1 MKFLLR
7 LYRVVNQLSLD
18 VACGAMV
25 CAAFF
30 GHILH
35 VQIQSYALGLLGLT
49 VWIIYTTDHLL
60 DVRRLKQEAF
70 SQRYRFYQQNFRK
83 LCIASVISILIAIG
97 LILLVQSPVV
107 NWGLVLAVVVA
118 VYLVV
123 QQKLGLVKE
132 LVISILYTAGIL
144 LPSMSMT
151 RMDLSGNEYVLILI
165 LILSFAQTAFINLVL
180 FSWYDWK
187 QDLSD
192 SQSSLVTFMG
202 RSRAKKILAISFLIQ
217 VIFFSTLILFSTFR
231 METLVLVVMNAVLF
245 LLYLFPTKFSANGY
259 YRLIGDIVFLFP
271 LPYLLLLK

>member
-35 VQIQSYALGLLGLT
+35 VQIQSYTLGLLGLT
-49 VWIIYTTDHLL
+49 VWIIYTMDHLL
-60 DVRRLKQEAF
+60 DVRKLKQEAL
-70 SQRYRFYQQNFRK
+70 SQRYKFYHQNFRK
-83 LCIASVISILIAIG
+83 LCIASVISMLIAIW
-97 LILLVQSPVV
+97 LILLVQSAVV
-107 NWGLVLAVVVA
+107 KWGLVLTVVVA
-118 VYLVV
+118 VYLGV

-151 RMDLSGNEYVLILI
+151 SMDASGNEYILI
-165 LILSFAQTAFINLVL
+165 LFFAQTAFINLIL

-217 VIFFSTLILFSTFR
+217 IIFFSTLILFSTFR
-231 METLVLVVMNAVLF
+231 MEALVLVVMNAVLF

-259 YRLIGDIVFLFP
+259 YRLIGDIVFLSP
-271 LPYLLLLK
+271 LPYLLLR